1 MTIDGLTLSAC
12 VKELN
17 STLINSRIDKINQP
31 EAHEIVLSIRLRAS
45 NKLVIISTDAQRC
58 RVHITDVKKP
68 NPIDAPMFCML
79 LRKHLTGGRIKSVY
93 QVNSDRIVVFEIES
107 MSELYEVNSYKLICE
122 IMGRQSNVI
131 LTNEQ
136 GIIIDSLRRV
146 GISQSMT
153 RPLLPNIEYQLPP
166 TAKKIDPKVCAYED
180 FLSVLSKAAQG
191 RADSFYPTARN
202 SVAELS

>member
-68 NPIDAPMFCML
+68 NPIDAPMF
-79 LRKHLTGGRIKSVY
+79 
-93 QVNSDRIVVFEIES
+93 
-107 MSELYEVNSYKLICE
+107 SY
-122 IMGRQSNVI
+122 
-131 LTNEQ
+131 
-136 GIIIDSLRRV
+136 
-146 GISQSMT
+146 
-153 RPLLPNIEYQLPP
+153 
-166 TAKKIDPKVCAYED
+166 
-180 FLSVLSKAAQG
+180 F
-191 RADSFYPTARN
+191 
-202 SVAELS
+202 